1 MNTALS
7 ELYVLFRVGAGNYVL
22 PASTV
27 LEMETFTGATPIPG
41 APPHVAGLVQIRGKV
56 IAVVDLRA
64 RFGMPAAELALD
76 NRVVVIDHAGRRV
89 GLLVDSAR
97 EVAQLAADAF
107 RPPPEVVAEQA
118 RGFVKAVAEVDKRL
132 VMLLDPSHVLTQE
145 DANVEQ
151 RQV

>member
-1 MNTALS
+1 MTTALS
-7 ELYVLFRVGAGNYVL
+7 ELYVLFRVGAGDYVL

-27 LEMETFTGATPIPG
+27 LEMESFTAATPIPG
-41 APPHVAGLVQIRGKV
+41 APPHLIGLVQIRGKV

-64 RFGMPAAELALD
+64 RFGMPDREPALE
-76 NRVVVIDHAGRRV
+76 NRVVVIEHGGRRV

-118 RGFVKAVAEVDKRL
+118 RGFVKAVAEVNSRL
-132 VMLLDPSHVLTQE
+132 VMLLDPDHVLIQE
-145 DANVEQ
+145 DTNVEQ

>member
-1 MNTALS
+1 MSASLS
-7 ELYVLFRVGAGNYVL
+7 ELYVLFRVGAGHYVL

-27 LEMETFTGATPIPG
+27 LEMESFTGATPIPG

-64 RFGMPAAELALD
+64 RFGMPAAEPALD
-76 NRVVVIDHAGRRV
+76 NRIVVIDHAGRRV

-97 EVAQLAADAF
+97 EVTQLAADAF
-107 RPPPEVVAEQA
+107 RPPPEVVVDHA

-132 VMLLDPSHVLTQE
+132 VMLLDPHHVLSQE
-145 DANVEQ
+145 DSNVEQ

>member
-1 MNTALS
+1 MSASLA

-22 PASTV
+22 PASSV
-27 LEMETFTGATPIPG
+27 LEMESFTGATPLPG

-64 RFGMPAAELALD
+64 RFGLPAGEAALE
-76 NRVVVIDHAGRRV
+76 NRVVVIDHGGRRV

-97 EVAQLAADAF
+97 EVATLAQDAF
-107 RPPPEVVAEQA
+107 RPPPEVVVDQA

-132 VMLLDPSHVLTQE
+132 VMLLDPEHVLTQE
-145 DANVEQ
+145 DSHVEQ